1 MFSLLV
7 IIYKQQHSKIMV
19 NVIGFQ
25 KRTAMDNRDYYVI
38 QLQSDEI
45 ELLISQTTG
54 RHYATLKKC
63 WMSTTFDE
71 QTCKL
76 MLGKKMPG
84 TILKEECDPYS
95 FVIEETGEEMT
106 LNFRNVYSP
115 VESEE
120 RKVVGEL
127 LEA

>member
-1 MFSLLV
+1 
-7 IIYKQQHSKIMV
+7 MV

-25 KRTAMDNRDYYVI
+25 KRTAMDDRDYFVI

-45 ELLISQTTG
+45 ELIASKTTG

-95 FVIEETGEEMT
+95 FVIEETGEELT
-106 LNFRNVYSP
+106 LSFRNVYSP

-120 RKVVGEL
+120 RKVMGEL

>member
-1 MFSLLV
+1 
-7 IIYKQQHSKIMV
+7 MV
-19 NVIGFQ
+19 NVIAFQ
-25 KRTAMDNRDYYVI
+25 KRTSLAGRNYYVI

-45 ELLISQTTG
+45 ELLVSKNTG
-54 RHYATLKKC
+54 RHYATLRKY

-95 FVIEETGEEMT
+95 FVIEETGEEIT
-106 LNFRNVYSP
+106 LNYRNTYSP
-115 VESEE
+115 VESVEG
-120 RKVVGEL
+120 KIIGEL

>member
-1 MFSLLV
+1 
-7 IIYKQQHSKIMV
+7 MV
-19 NVIGFQ
+19 NVIAFQ
-25 KRTAMDNRDYYVI
+25 KRTSLEGRDYYVI
-38 QLQSDEI
+38 QLQSGEI
-45 ELLISQTTG
+45 ELLVSKTTG

-95 FVIEETGEEMT
+95 FVIEEIGEEIT
-106 LNFRNVYSP
+106 LNYRNTYSP
-115 VESEE
+115 IESEE
-120 RKVVGEL
+120 RKVIGEF

>member
-1 MFSLLV
+1 ME
-7 IIYKQQHSKIMV
+7 
-19 NVIGFQ
+19 G
-25 KRTAMDNRDYYVI
+25 RDYYVI

-45 ELLISQTTG
+45 ELLVSKNTG
-54 RHYATLKKC
+54 RHYATLRKC

-84 TILKEECDPYS
+84 TILKEQCDPYS
-95 FVIEETGEEMT
+95 FVIEDTGEEIT
-106 LNFRNVYSP
+106 LNHRNTYSP

-120 RKVVGEL
+120 GKVIGEL
-127 LEA
+127 QEA